1 MKYVWRP
8 NKRLKLAGAHKC
20 GITTATRSL
29 AYLGRSMVNTCGTAA
44 GLAASLLWGA
54 SVGAAQR
61 APAGGRES
69 TVVVMLGTG
78 TPRPLPDVWGPATAV
93 VVGERVF
100 LVDAGVGVER
110 RLAAAGLP
118 IDGVTA
124 VFITHLH
131 SDHVLGLADLIFTSW
146 VMGRTRPFPV
156 YGPHGLAQ
164 MTEHLYAAFSED
176 IRIRTEGLEHES
188 REGYRIAVREIG
200 PSVVYDS
207 GGVRVTAFLV
217 NHGAWREAYG
227 YRFDSPGRSIV
238 LSGDTRPSEELVR
251 MATGVDILIH
261 EVQPSDSTQHPGNR
275 SATEWASY
283 VRQYHTTALQLGEL
297 AARTRPKLLI
307 VYHNGRRVTA
317 DPILADIR
325 RSFSGPV
332 AMAADLQRF

>member
-1 MKYVWRP
+1 MV
-8 NKRLKLAGAHKC
+8 NRLGA
-20 GITTATRSL
+20 ALSL
-29 AYLGRSMVNTCGTAA
+29 AAF
-44 GLAASLLWGA
+44 LLCQNA
-54 SVGAAQR
+54 VVGAAQR
-61 APAGGRES
+61 VPAAAQES

-93 VVGERVF
+93 VVGGRVF
-100 LVDAGVGVER
+100 LIDAGVGVER

-124 VFITHLH
+124 AFITHLH
-131 SDHVLGLADLIFTSW
+131 SDHVLGLPDLIFTSW

-188 REGYRIAVREIG
+188 REGYRIEVREIG

-217 NHGAWREAYG
+217 NHGEWREAYG

-251 MATGVDILIH
+251 MATGVDVLIH
-261 EVQPSDSTQHPGNR
+261 EVQPSDSTQHPANR

-283 VRQYHTTALQLGEL
+283 VRAYHTTALQLGVL
-297 AARTRPKLLI
+297 AARARPKLLI
-307 VYHNGRRVTA
+307 VYHNGRRAPA
-317 DPILADIR
+317 DRILADIR

-332 AMAADLQRF
+332 AIAADLQRF

>member
-1 MKYVWRP
+1 
-8 NKRLKLAGAHKC
+8 
-20 GITTATRSL
+20 
-29 AYLGRSMVNTCGTAA
+29 MVNA
-44 GLAASLLWGA
+44 LGA
-54 SVGAAQR
+54 SVGLLASLLCQHAVAGAAQV
-61 APAGGRES
+61 APES

-78 TPRPLPDVWGPATAV
+78 TPRPSPDAWGPATAV
-93 VVGERVF
+93 VVGARVF
-100 LVDAGVGVER
+100 LIDAGVGVER

-124 VFITHLH
+124 AFITHLH
-131 SDHVLGLADLIFTSW
+131 SDHVLGLPDLIFTSW

-188 REGYRIAVREIG
+188 REGYRIEVREVG

-217 NHGAWREAYG
+217 PHGEWREAYG
-227 YRFDSPGRSIV
+227 YRFDTPGRSIV

-251 MATGVDILIH
+251 MATGVDVLIH

-275 SATEWASY
+275 SATEWANY
-283 VRQYHTTALQLGEL
+283 VRAYHTTASQLGVL
-297 AARTRPKLLI
+297 AARARPKLLI
-307 VYHNGRRVTA
+307 VYHNGRRATA
-317 DPILADIR
+317 DRILADIR

-332 AMAADLQRF
+332 AIGADLQRF

>member
-1 MKYVWRP
+1 ME
-8 NKRLKLAGAHKC
+8 NTFGA
-20 GITTATRSL
+20 
-29 AYLGRSMVNTCGTAA
+29 AA
-44 GLAASLLWGA
+44 GLAAALLWQGPV
-54 SVGAAQR
+54 VGAAPR
-61 APAGGRES
+61 LPAAARES

-93 VVGERVF
+93 VVRRRVF
-100 LVDAGVGVER
+100 LVDAGAGVER

-124 VFITHLH
+124 LFVTHLH

-156 YGPHGLAQ
+156 YGPHGLAR

-176 IRIRTEGLEHES
+176 IEIRTKGLEHES
-188 REGYRIAVREIG
+188 RGGYRVDVREIG

-217 NHGAWREAYG
+217 NHGEWREAYG

-251 MATGVDILIH
+251 MAAGVDVLIH
-261 EVQPSDSTQHPGNR
+261 EVQPTDSTQHPGNR
-275 SATEWASY
+275 SDTEWASY
-283 VRQYHTTALQLGEL
+283 VRQYHTTAYQLGEL
-297 AARTRPKLLI
+297 AARARPKLLV
-307 VYHNGRRVTA
+307 VYHNSRRATA
-317 DPILADIR
+317 DRILADIR

-332 AMAADLQRF
+332 AIAADLERF